1 MRSKFTITISDVNG
15 SKHYLLHQIIKKI
28 ILYIILFVVLV
39 IIGGSLFISFLV
51 NEVDSLEHKK
61 IVAQEQY
68 LKSKIKINQEYGKL
82 QNNNKKLKEKINLK
96 TKEYD
101 AIKEKVN
108 NIEELVGL
116 KTDAQTVMSDR
127 LENLQFTSK
136 QEHVIFQNI
145 PNGYIVPYTGIASKF
160 GWRIHPILKKR
171 EFHKGLDFRAKSNT
185 PIRAPADGVVEFA
198 GFHKRSGFGNLI
210 IIDHNY
216 GFRTYY
222 GHLKKVAVKA
232 GQFIK
237 KGEIIGY
244 TGSSGLSTGPHLHY
258 EVRFISR
265 ALNPIYFVKWN
276 NSNFKDIFKKEKY
289 VPWESLI
296 NMINNRFQI
305 QKQLLL
311 PTEPK

>member
-1 MRSKFTITISDVNG
+1 MRNKFTITISDING

-28 ILYIILFVVLV
+28 ILYFVLFVVFL
-39 IIGGSLFISFLV
+39 IIGGSIFINFLS
-51 NEVDSLEHKK
+51 NEVNSLQQKK
-61 IVAQEQY
+61 KVVQEQY
-68 LKSKIKINQEYGKL
+68 LASKIKINQEYTKL
-82 QNNNKKLKEKINLK
+82 EKNNKKLKEKIALK
-96 TKEYD
+96 AKEYE

-116 KTDAQTVMSDR
+116 KTDVQTVMSAR

-136 QEHVIFQNI
+136 QEHIIFQNI
-145 PNGYIVPYTGIASKF
+145 PNGYVVPYNGIASKF

-171 EFHKGLDFRAKSNT
+171 EFHKGLDFRAKRNT
-185 PIRAPADGVVEFA
+185 PIKAPADGVVEFA
-198 GFHKRSGFGNLI
+198 GYHKKSGFGNLI

-216 GFRTYY
+216 GFKTVY

-265 ALNPIYFVKWN
+265 ALNPIFFLKWN
-276 NSNFKDIFKKEKY
+276 SSNFKDIFKKEKY

-296 NMINNRFQI
+296 NMINSRFQI
-305 QKQLLL
+305 QKQQSSQV
-311 PTEPK
+311 EPK

>member
-28 ILYIILFVVLV
+28 ILYFILFVVLV
-39 IIGGSLFISFLV
+39 IIGGSLSINFLA
-51 NEVDSLEHKK
+51 NEVNSLEYKK
-61 IVAQEQY
+61 KVAQKEY
-68 LKSKIKINQEYGKL
+68 LTSKIKINQEYSKL
-82 QNNNKKLKEKINLK
+82 QENNKKLKEKINFK
-96 TKEYD
+96 TKEYE

-108 NIEELVGL
+108 DIEELVGL
-116 KTDAQTVMSDR
+116 KTDVQTVMSDR
-127 LENLQFTSK
+127 LENLKFTSK
-136 QEHVIFQNI
+136 QERVIFQNI
-145 PNGYIVPYTGIASKF
+145 PNGYIVPYIGTASKF
-160 GWRIHPILKKR
+160 GWRIHPILKRR

-185 PIRAPADGVVEFA
+185 PIKAPADGVVEFA

-210 IIDHNY
+210 ILDHNY

-276 NSNFKDIFKKEKY
+276 NSSFKDIFKKEKY

-305 QKQLLL
+305 QKQPLS
-311 PTEPK
+311 PTEQK